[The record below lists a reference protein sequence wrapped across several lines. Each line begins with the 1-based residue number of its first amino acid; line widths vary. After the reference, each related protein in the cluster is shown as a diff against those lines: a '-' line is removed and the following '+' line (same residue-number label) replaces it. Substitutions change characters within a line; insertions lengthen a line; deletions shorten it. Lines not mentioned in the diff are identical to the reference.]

1 MKKYQPVQLPKH
13 WLTNKLDKKPFE
25 FSSDSAIGIVLGP
38 LSLIYLN
45 PWLAISLAFVDIAAI
60 VMLQFLIANKFF
72 SVVLIIISLIL
83 LIANHYLSAWIR
95 IWLVERRK

>member
-25 FSSDSAIGIVLGP
+25 FSVESIVGILLGP

-45 PWLAISLAFVDIAAI
+45 PWIAILLACVDVAAI
-60 VMLQFLIANKFF
+60 VMLQFVIVNKFF
-72 SVVLIIISLIL
+72 SFLLIFIALAL
-83 LIANHYLSAWIR
+83 LIANHYLCAWIR